1 MKLKQALKIQEVLDG
16 TKKATPIDMEEKW
29 VYYSNNRGIDMDIM
43 ELDIIHAIRIIRK
56 YYGERIDEQPTQ

>member
-29 VYYSNNRGIDMDIM
+29 VYYSNNREIDMDIM

>member
-1 MKLKQALKIQEVLDG
+1 MKLKQVLEIQEVLDG
-16 TKKATPIDMEEKW
+16 TKRATPIDMEEKW